1 MLNGSLHFVIDKF
14 IAICNANDVTNAKQ
28 ADEPPALSCDS
39 VHSICLTTRT
49 FMTGDLSFYH
59 TIIGK
64 ENTSTAWCTW
74 CTLSKA
80 EWSEKNHELGDP
92 WTIEE
97 LNRVCDDVK
106 CGSLNKNQPQDIKGI
121 TMRPLFD
128 AIPINNYVLSV
139 LHIIIG
145 IGNSLVDFLFEWIE
159 SRVEKLTNDE
169 VAARNSVLCAMIKHK
184 DAKGIYETWIEN
196 DGMAIVQKQLEK
208 MICENSVQIRYI
220 NLMLLI
226 IPTCYCKT
234 NIISL
239 FLLLYERFLVQNVSF
254 YHQLREKEF
263 ALLLIFYQM
272 KLRI

>member
-1 MLNGSLHFVIDKF
+1 MV
-14 IAICNANDVTNAKQ
+14 
-28 ADEPPALSCDS
+28 
-39 VHSICLTTRT
+39 R
-49 FMTGDLSFYH
+49 
-59 TIIGK
+59 
-64 ENTSTAWCTW
+64 
-74 CTLSKA
+74 
-80 EWSEKNHELGDP
+80 KNHELGDS

-106 CGSLNKNQPQDIKGI
+106 CGSLSKNQPHDIKGI

-159 SRVEKLTNDE
+159 SRVENLTNDE

-184 DAKGIYETWIEN
+184 DTKGIYETWIEN

-208 MICENSVQIRYI
+208 MKCENSVQIRYI
-220 NLMLLI
+220 YLMLLI

-263 ALLLIFYQM
+263 VLLLIFYQM